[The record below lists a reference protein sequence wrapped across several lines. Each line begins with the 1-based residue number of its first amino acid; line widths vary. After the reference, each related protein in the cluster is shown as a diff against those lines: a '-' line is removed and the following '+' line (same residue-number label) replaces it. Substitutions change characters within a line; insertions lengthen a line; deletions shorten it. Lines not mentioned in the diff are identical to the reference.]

1 MNCILLKCMWEI
13 KISVHYS
20 HKITYSK
27 QPTIALFPQCD
38 LTTHSARSS
47 TSGWIIISCALRL
60 RLFFPASLRP
70 DSLTIKL
77 FQIAQKIWHILSDP
91 LIEFD
96 FGLITNL
103 HKSIS
108 LKERYCSNP
117 LNIDNMLPSKEKP
130 LKNFRTS

>member
-1 MNCILLKCMWEI
+1 ML
-13 KISVHYS
+13 
-20 HKITYSK
+20 
-27 QPTIALFPQCD
+27 
-38 LTTHSARSS
+38 
-47 TSGWIIISCALRL
+47 
-60 RLFFPASLRP
+60 
-70 DSLTIKL
+70 
-77 FQIAQKIWHILSDP
+77 DP